1 MFINLENVFNNG
13 ADEIRTDF
21 DFDFS
26 SADVGGVYPFTTP
39 VRLTGSI
46 KNELGIVYLRSVAKF
61 RFDGVCDRCAGE
73 FSRDMTV
80 PVEHILVSELND
92 EDNDEF
98 ILVED
103 MKLDIEQL
111 VLEDIYLWLP
121 MKTLCRED
129 CKGICPKCGKNLN
142 EGSCDCRKD
151 VDPRLQ
157 ALQDLLQGDS

>member
-1 MFINLENVFNNG
+1 MFINLENIFNNG

-26 SADVGGVYPFTTP
+26 GADYDGVYPFATP
-39 VRLTGSI
+39 VHLRGSI
-46 KNELGIVYLRSVAKF
+46 KNETDIVYLRAEASF
-61 RFDGVCDRCAGE
+61 RFDGVCDRCAAS

-92 EDNDEF
+92 EDNDDF

-111 VLEDIYLWLP
+111 VLEDIYLSLP
-121 MKTLCRED
+121 MKILCKED

-142 EGSCDCRKD
+142 EGPCGCKKD

-157 ALQDLLQGDS
+157 ALQDLLQSDT

>member
-13 ADEIRTDF
+13 ADEIGTNF

-26 SADVGGVYPFTTP
+26 SADVGGVYPFATP
-39 VRLTGSI
+39 VRLRGSI
-46 KNELGIVYLRSVAKF
+46 KNETGIVYLHSVAEF
-61 RFDGVCDRCAGE
+61 RFDGVCDRCAAD

-80 PVEHILVSELND
+80 PIEHILVSELND

-111 VLEDIYLWLP
+111 VLEDIYLSLP

-129 CKGICPKCGKNLN
+129 CKGICQKCGKNLN
-142 EGSCDCRKD
+142 EGSCNCQKD
-151 VDPRLQ
+151 IDPRLQ
-157 ALQDLLQGDS
+157 ALQDLLQSDS

>member
-39 VRLTGSI
+39 VRLRGSI
-46 KNELGIVYLRSVAKF
+46 KNETDIVYLRAVAEF
-61 RFDGVCDRCAGE
+61 RFDGVCDRCAAE

-98 ILVED
+98 ILVEG

-111 VLEDIYLWLP
+111 VLEDIYLSLP
-121 MKTLCRED
+121 MKTLCKED
-129 CKGICPKCGKNLN
+129 CKGICPTCGKNLN
-142 EGSCDCRKD
+142 EGHCDCRKE